1 MFQGGIATLTS
12 ILRLRVVAV
21 TDKRTTMMNEI
32 LNSIRLIKMYAWERS
47 FEQKVKDIRA
57 REKKELWN
65 AALLQSGLT
74 SITPSIT
81 IMASIVTFFALT

>member
-1 MFQGGIATLTS
+1 M
-12 ILRLRVVAV
+12 VAV

-32 LNSIRLIKMYAWERS
+32 LNSIRLIKMYAWERP

-57 REKKELWN
+57 REMKELWH
-65 AALLQSGLT
+65 ATLLQSGLT